1 MHEVKKM
8 SAAELMWYREAVMR
22 RENID
27 EKDLPDA
34 EKEKWVEEARREKS
48 STQK

>member
-8 SAAELMWYREAVMR
+8 SAVELMWYREAVMS

-34 EKEKWVEEARREKS
+34 EKEKRIEEARRKKS
-48 STQK
+48 TTQK